1 MDKINFV
8 EEVKLKPWLVFDLF
22 VLLILFPFNYFYLYL
37 WGVRFKSPVYC
48 LGTLLVRRARGST
61 IILGKNVEIRN
72 GTWANVIGINHKTCL
87 ATRTKKA
94 EIIIGDNVGISGSSI
109 VAAESVRIGDNV
121 LIGANCMIIDN
132 DFHQLSSEG
141 RRYSKTDIGIEPV
154 LIGNN
159 VFIGANTI
167 ILKGTFIGD
176 NAVIGAGSVVRG
188 KIPENSIAFGNPVLV
203 KSIIKK

>member
-1 MDKINFV
+1 MDKIDFV
-8 EEVKLKPWLVFDLF
+8 EEIKLKPWIVFDLF
-22 VLLILFPFNYFYLYL
+22 ILFFLFPFNYLYLLL
-37 WGVRFKSPVYC
+37 WGVNFKLPFYC
-48 LGTLLVRRARGST
+48 FGTLLVRRARGSSIT
-61 IILGKNVEIRN
+61 LGKNVEIRN
-72 GTWANVIGINHKTCL
+72 GTWANVIGINHRTCL

-121 LIGANCMIIDN
+121 LIGANCTIIDS
-132 DFHQLSSEG
+132 DFHPLSSEE
-141 RRYSKTDIGIEPV
+141 RRYSKTNIGIEPV

-167 ILKGTFIGD
+167 ILKGTHIGN

-188 KIPENSIAFGNPVLV
+188 KIPPNSIAFGNPVQ
-203 KSIIKK
+203 IKNK